1 MRGDGVVAGLVLVV
15 LLVAVAMLPGRGEV
29 EVEEAAEEGL
39 LLLLVAP
46 LASRSA
52 EEDIVNTT
60 NRLSEA
66 SVKGVYNRLSKAV
79 VISCVVDV

>member
-1 MRGDGVVAGLVLVV
+1 MRGDGIVAGVV

-39 LLLLVAP
+39 LMLLAVP
-46 LASRSA
+46 FASKSV

-60 NRLSEA
+60 NRLSEV
-66 SVKGVYNRLSKAV
+66 SFKGLYNRLSQRQWRSLV
-79 VISCVVDV
+79 L